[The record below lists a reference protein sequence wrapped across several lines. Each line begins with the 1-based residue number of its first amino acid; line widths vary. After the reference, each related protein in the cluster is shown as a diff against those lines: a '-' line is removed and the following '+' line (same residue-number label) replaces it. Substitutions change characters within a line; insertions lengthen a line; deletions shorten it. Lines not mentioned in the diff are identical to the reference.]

1 MKIKI
6 EETLKIIIS
15 KSFKIPKKNI
25 NSNLKASNCKNW
37 DSLNFLT
44 LISNLE
50 KKFKLKFNYKEMIML
65 DSYKNIIKVLNKKL
79 KK

>member
-1 MKIKI
+1 MIKFIIPTIIVFLIVLFWEKINQY
-6 EETLKIIIS
+6 
-15 KSFKIPKKNI
+15 F
-25 NSNLKASNCKNW
+25 
-37 DSLNFLT
+37 F
-44 LISNLE
+44 

>member
-1 MKIKI
+1 MKNLMEKIKKI
-6 EETLKIIIS
+6 SFSSWPKYSKKEINIVKKIIES
-15 KSFKIPKKNI
+15 GKVNYWTGHYCRLF
-25 NSNLKASNCKNW
+25 
-37 DSLNFLT
+37 
-44 LISNLE
+44 E